1 MTQFE
6 DQTMLE
12 IALSK
17 LPLPITF
24 ASIDVDPNLVIAG
37 DDWSA
42 SFLCDWLL
50 DGPDTYLDR
59 YNENDVVTPENEILT
74 SQDVQFL
81 LGHEIIGIT
90 ATEDMINPTFHLTG
104 GINLIVHAETDIDP
118 WVLSVPGITLVGWVG
133 RDEHG
138 VPLPK
143 PQAGRDID

>member
-1 MTQFE
+1 MPLSRAA
-6 DQTMLE
+6 LE
-12 IALSK
+12 
-17 LPLPITF
+17 P
-24 ASIDVDPNLVIAG
+24 DPSLTIGGDEWSLNL
-37 DDWSA
+37 
-42 SFLCDWLL
+42 LCDWLL
-50 DGPDTYLDR
+50 MGPGVEIDR
-59 YNENDVVTPENEILT
+59 YNDEHVIYDEENTLENK
-74 SQDVQFL
+74 DVQFL

-143 PQAGRDID
+143 PQAGRGID